1 MAAPASMG
9 IFFIAQPRCPV
20 RVAQHPGATRSED
33 TGSSFGIVVDDVRKM
48 AMLFGVVEVQHLV
61 GVLHSL
67 DELAP
72 PVVAAAG
79 M

>member
-1 MAAPASMG
+1 MAAPAGMR
-9 IFFIAQPRCPV
+9 IFFIAQPQCPV

-33 TGSSFGIVVDDVRKM
+33 TGSSFGIVVEDVRKM
-48 AMLFGVVEVQHLV
+48 AMLLGVVEVQHLV

-67 DELAP
+67 DELARP
-72 PVVAAAG
+72 TVATAG